1 MPTSLFSIA
10 HDPNTAANDLNNDL
24 VKANDWGYQWK
35 VNFNPDPFKQT
46 QEVLFSRKIKRQNH
60 PCLHLNNNPLRK
72 HLGMYLDPK
81 LGYLDHLKTFRPK
94 WTNHLFYYGN
104 PKLFSQDQDY

>member
-1 MPTSLFSIA
+1 MLTSLFSIA

-24 VKANDWGYQWK
+24 VKANDCGYQWK

-46 QEVLFSRKIKRQNH
+46 QEVLFSRKIKRQNY

-72 HLGMYLDPK
+72 HLGMYLDPE
-81 LGYLDHLKTFRPK
+81 LGYLEHLKTFRPK
-94 WTNHLFYYGN
+94 
-104 PKLFSQDQDY
+104 